1 MAEAEAPV
9 VQQLRRIELQ
19 LDVQNAI
26 KGVKIFDGEAKKFRR
41 WVKDVEKY
49 GALVGTDDGGLKRAV
64 FQGTV
69 GYVSDYIQ
77 RWMRE
82 QPGGTWA
89 QLKTDLRARYGEAA
103 DEEQA

>member
-26 KGVKIFDGEAKKFRR
+26 KGVKIVDGEAKKFRR

-49 GALVGTDDGGLKRAV
+49 GALVGTDDGG
-64 FQGTV
+64 G
-69 GYVSDYIQ
+69 
-77 RWMRE
+77 
-82 QPGGTWA
+82 
-89 QLKTDLRARYGEAA
+89 
-103 DEEQA
+103 